1 MGGKRLYISLA
12 RLRKGTPIMAD
23 TFMKREKGE
32 ELRFEIK
39 QEIQFKAVSRR
50 NRLLG
55 EWLARKFGMTSDETE
70 AYVKEVVISDLDE
83 PGIDDVVRK
92 VMKDIENH
100 GAGISEDEV
109 RAEME
114 RLFTV
119 ALEQVK
125 EGFKSD
131 TV

>member
-1 MGGKRLYISLA
+1 
-12 RLRKGTPIMAD
+12 MAD
-23 TFMKREKGE
+23 KFRDRQKGE
-32 ELRFEIK
+32 ELRYEIE
-39 QEIQFKAVSRR
+39 QELQFKAESRR

-55 EWLARKFGMTSDETE
+55 EWLARKFGMSSDETA
-70 AYVKEVVISDLDE
+70 AYVKEVVVSDLEE

-92 VMKDIENH
+92 VMKDIEDR

-114 RLFTV
+114 RLFSV

-131 TV
+131 TI

>member
-1 MGGKRLYISLA
+1 MS
-12 RLRKGTPIMAD
+12 D
-23 TFMKREKGE
+23 TLKDRGKGE
-32 ELRFEIK
+32 ELRFEMS
-39 QEIQFKAVSRR
+39 QELQFKAESRR

-55 EWLARKFGMTSDETE
+55 EWLAQKFGLTTDEAD
-70 AYVKEVVISDLDE
+70 AYVKEVIASDLEE
-83 PGIDDVVRK
+83 PGIEDVVRK
-92 VMKDIENH
+92 VMKDIEDR

-114 RLFTV
+114 RLFPV

>member
-1 MGGKRLYISLA
+1 
-12 RLRKGTPIMAD
+12 MANS
-23 TFMKREKGE
+23 FKERGKGE
-32 ELRFEIK
+32 EFKFEME
-39 QEIQFKAVSRR
+39 QEFRFKAESRR

-55 EWLARKFGMTSDETE
+55 EWLARKFGMSSDETA
-70 AYVKEVVISDLDE
+70 AYVKEVVASDLEE
-83 PGIDDVVRK
+83 PGIEDVVRK
-92 VMKDIENH
+92 VMKDIKDR

-114 RLFTV
+114 RLFPV

>member
-1 MGGKRLYISLA
+1 
-12 RLRKGTPIMAD
+12 
-23 TFMKREKGE
+23 
-32 ELRFEIK
+32 
-39 QEIQFKAVSRR
+39 
-50 NRLLG
+50 
-55 EWLARKFGMTSDETE
+55 
-70 AYVKEVVISDLDE
+70 
-83 PGIDDVVRK
+83 
-92 VMKDIENH
+92 MKDIEDR

-114 RLFTV
+114 CLFPV

>member
-1 MGGKRLYISLA
+1 
-12 RLRKGTPIMAD
+12 MAD
-23 TFMKREKGE
+23 RFRDREKGE
-32 ELRFEIK
+32 ELRYGIE
-39 QEIQFKAVSRR
+39 QELQFKAESRR

-55 EWLARKFGMTSDETE
+55 EWLARKFGMSSDETA
-70 AYVKEVVISDLDE
+70 AYVKEVVVSDLEE

-92 VMKDIENH
+92 VMKDIEDR

-114 RLFTV
+114 CLFPV